1 MLVSWGDVIPQEC
14 RMKTE
19 LLVAKRD
26 RRKEPL
32 RPGRFDSAFLLV
44 LKAGANSARVGTFS
58 R

>member
-1 MLVSWGDVIPQEC
+1 
-14 RMKTE
+14 MKTE

-44 LKAGANSARVGTFS
+44 LKAGVNSARVGTFS